1 MVHVALIV
9 PFSFLFG
16 GLNLGR
22 DYALGWLEKNRQISS
37 IAMIPLAFSW
47 PVA

>member
-16 GLNLGR
+16 RLNLGR